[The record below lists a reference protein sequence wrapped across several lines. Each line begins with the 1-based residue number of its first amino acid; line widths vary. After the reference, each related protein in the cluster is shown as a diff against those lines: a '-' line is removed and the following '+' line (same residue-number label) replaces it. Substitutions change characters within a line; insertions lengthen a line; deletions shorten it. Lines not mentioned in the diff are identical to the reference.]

1 MEWLTVYIRDK
12 NQIDHA
18 IQIPNEASYSLM
30 ELLKASELPIL
41 GTCGGMALC
50 ASCHIYVHS
59 ENILPGMNDAEELLL
74 DSLVNSQTNSRLS
87 CQIPVGDYLD
97 QLIIEIADQ

>member
-1 MEWLTVYIRDK
+1 
-12 NQIDHA
+12 
-18 IQIPNEASYSLM
+18 M
-30 ELLKASELPIL
+30 ELLKDSELPIL

-59 ENILPGMNDAEELLL
+59 ENNLPAIKDAEELLL
-74 DSLVNSQTNSRLS
+74 DSLVNSQQNSRLA

-97 QLIIEIADQ
+97 QLILEIADQ

>member
-1 MEWLTVYIRDK
+1 MEWLTIIIRDK
-12 NQIDHA
+12 NQIDHT

-50 ASCHIYVHS
+50 ASCHIYIHS
-59 ENILPGMNDAEELLL
+59 ENALPEMKDAEELLL
-74 DSLVNSQTNSRLS
+74 DSLVNSKQNSRLS